1 VLVVLRWQLYGEIVP
16 GTGNWPRT
24 FVDPLGGPAMT
35 VTFPP
40 AELGLPSGIVTTKGL
55 LPRIVAPRDCNCP
68 DAVAVKN
75 VNELPAGTTDE
86 SKAKTAF
93 VPETNPGTALLDA
106 DATGEGSCSPA

>member
-1 VLVVLRWQLYGEIVP
+1 
-16 GTGNWPRT
+16 
-24 FVDPLGGPAMT
+24 MT
-35 VTFPP
+35 LKLPP
-40 AELGLPSGIVTTKGL
+40 AQLRLPSGIVTTKGL